1 MHAMA
6 SPSRVSGKRRS
17 TNQAITST
25 CTGMWG
31 SDFSPYR
38 RPGFVRTQGGAGFP
52 YFTSLSVFSTPVCLT
67 MCCEETFE
75 VDHGTSALQFHSR
88 SRYICSTVLP
98 RKCSKRRS
106 WLRVRCVQVSDFV
119 QPAILLF

>member
-1 MHAMA
+1 MPWLLPRGLAE
-6 SPSRVSGKRRS
+6 RDGRQIRLL
-17 TNQAITST
+17 QAPALECGSATSLL
-25 CTGMWG
+25 TGG
-31 SDFSPYR
+31 QDLLEHKEEQ
-38 RPGFVRTQGGAGFP
+38 GFG